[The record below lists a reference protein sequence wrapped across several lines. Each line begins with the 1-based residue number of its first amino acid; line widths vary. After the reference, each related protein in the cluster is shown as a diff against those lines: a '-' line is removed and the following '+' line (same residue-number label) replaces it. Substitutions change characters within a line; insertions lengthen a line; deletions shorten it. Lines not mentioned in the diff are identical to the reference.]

1 MLHIV
6 TAEEMKEMDRRAIE
20 ETGIPSAVLM
30 ERAALAAADAVT
42 EALADPERFPV
53 NRDTP
58 SVLVIAGPGR
68 CGGDGIACARI
79 LHLRGIG
86 CHIQLAGDP
95 ERLAP
100 ETAQQLRIAGNL
112 GIPVSR
118 DEPIGDSGLI
128 VDALFGIGLSR
139 PAEGEFG
146 ALIRSMNES
155 HAFVVSVDIPSGLN
169 ADDGQPAG
177 CAVRADVT
185 VTMQLPKRGILLDP
199 GRLYCGRLV
208 IADIGIPDCAPEPAG
223 RPLFAMTNQDLAD
236 LLPKRA
242 PSGNK
247 GTFGRVLLAAGS
259 DGMAGAAVLSARSAI
274 RSGAGMVKV
283 LTDARNRVIIQTAV
297 PEALYAG
304 YSTAEEAE
312 AAVRVSLGWAD
323 AVAAGPGLGTG
334 SAASAIVRCLLSE
347 ADIPLVLDAD
357 ALNLIAG
364 DPSLR
369 ALLSAHNGPV
379 TLTPHMGEMARLT
392 GRSVRELKQNRF
404 AAAAALA
411 SETGGVVVLKDAR
424 TVTAVPDGRLF
435 LNLSGNSGLATA
447 GSGDVLTGLTAGL
460 LAGGTDPSVAGALA
474 SFLHGLAGDAA
485 ASQRGQRALTAG
497 ELPDALASVLKEAE
511 RRTDTLFP

>member
-1 MLHIV
+1 
-6 TAEEMKEMDRRAIE
+6 
-20 ETGIPSAVLM
+20 
-30 ERAALAAADAVT
+30 
-42 EALADPERFPV
+42 
-53 NRDTP
+53 
-58 SVLVIAGPGR
+58 
-68 CGGDGIACARI
+68 
-79 LHLRGIG
+79 
-86 CHIQLAGDP
+86 
-95 ERLAP
+95 
-100 ETAQQLRIAGNL
+100 
-112 GIPVSR
+112 
-118 DEPIGDSGLI
+118 
-128 VDALFGIGLSR
+128 
-139 PAEGEFG
+139 
-146 ALIRSMNES
+146 
-155 HAFVVSVDIPSGLN
+155 
-169 ADDGQPAG
+169 
-177 CAVRADVT
+177 
-185 VTMQLPKRGILLDP
+185 MQLPKRGILLDP

-223 RPLFAMTNQDLAD
+223 RPVFAMTNQDLAD

-392 GRSVRELKQNRF
+392 GRSVRELKQNR
-404 AAAAALA
+404 
-411 SETGGVVVLKDAR
+411 VLKDAR

>member
-1 MLHIV
+1 M
-6 TAEEMKEMDRRAIE
+6 
-20 ETGIPSAVLM
+20 
-30 ERAALAAADAVT
+30 
-42 EALADPERFPV
+42 
-53 NRDTP
+53 
-58 SVLVIAGPGR
+58 
-68 CGGDGIACARI
+68 
-79 LHLRGIG
+79 
-86 CHIQLAGDP
+86 
-95 ERLAP
+95 
-100 ETAQQLRIAGNL
+100 
-112 GIPVSR
+112 
-118 DEPIGDSGLI
+118 
-128 VDALFGIGLSR
+128 
-139 PAEGEFG
+139 
-146 ALIRSMNES
+146 
-155 HAFVVSVDIPSGLN
+155 DIPSGLN

-404 AAAAALA
+404 AAGA
-411 SETGGVVVLKDAR
+411 EGR
-424 TVTAVPDGRLF
+424 TDRDR
-435 LNLSGNSGLATA
+435 
-447 GSGDVLTGLTAGL
+447 GSGR
-460 LAGGTDPSVAGALA
+460 PALPE
-474 SFLHGLAGDAA
+474 SERE
-485 ASQRGQRALTAG
+485 QRARDSGQRRRAHGTYGRAARRRNGSFRGGRAG
-497 ELPDALASVLKEAE
+497 FFSS
-511 RRTDTLFP
+511 RTGR